1 MSVTVHAG
9 HLAAV
14 VRYALETTRATI
26 VCPFHDE
33 VIIRVGD
40 DAAESH
46 AFERAKRIARSDEG
60 RGKEKLSGKS
70 SAGNS
75 APPLTATARAAVG
88 SIRMPEGKSAEFH
101 PAASERSQASLA
113 MAFAAISCSAF
124 TRVSSF
130 EFSAPSR

>member
-9 HLAAV
+9 DLAAV

-46 AFERAKRIARSDEG
+46 AFERAKRIARSDG
-60 RGKEKLSGKS
+60 
-70 SAGNS
+70 
-75 APPLTATARAAVG
+75 TTW
-88 SIRMPEGKSAEFH
+88 EGKALREEFGRQLG
-101 PAASERSQASLA
+101 AAADRYCPR
-113 MAFAAISCSAF
+113 CSGIDPHA
-124 TRVSSF
+124 
-130 EFSAPSR
+130 